1 MKLQT
6 KLILISCSLIFL
18 VVLIL
23 AVLFQTMFVNTIK
36 DQIGQRALSVANT
49 VSSNPLVIEAFE
61 EENPS
66 QKIQPYAEEIRK
78 KTGAQYVVVG
88 NKAGIRYSHP
98 LSDRIGKKMVGGDND
113 FALAGETSITEATG
127 SLGPAV
133 RGKAPIMDSEGEVIG
148 LVSVGFLTTSI
159 NEIIWPYKLKILL
172 FGILT
177 LLLGIVG
184 SVLIANGVKKATHGL
199 EPKEIGLLY
208 KEKSAIL
215 EAIREG
221 VIAINREGHI
231 TIANH
236 TALQMLGRDRDDL
249 TGRNI
254 LEAIPNTR
262 LLDVIATGKSEFDEQ
277 MKLGNSH
284 VVANRVPISDDK
296 GEVIGAVA
304 TFRNKNELYRLN
316 EELAQVKG
324 YSEGLRAQTH
334 EFSNKLYLISGLI
347 QLGSYQEALD
357 VISKESDNHQ
367 SFGKFIMSRI
377 SDPYIGGLLIGKFN
391 RSIERKVPFLMDRS
405 SQFKDIPE
413 AIDRQLLV
421 TIIGNLV
428 DNAMDAAVKNSES
441 ENGVQIYLSDM
452 GNQLLIEVEDYG
464 EGISSSIANKLY
476 QKGFS
481 TKGSDRGYG
490 LYLVYQSV
498 KQLNGEIFYERTK
511 VGSTLFTVMIPKE

>member
-6 KLILISCSLIFL
+6 KLMIISGSLIFI
-18 VVLIL
+18 VVVIL
-23 AVLFQTMFVNTIK
+23 ALLFQVMFVNTIK

-61 EENPS
+61 EDDPS
-66 QKIQPYAEEIRK
+66 QRIQPYAEEIRK

-88 NKAGIRYSHP
+88 NKEGIRYSHP
-98 LSDRIGKKMVGGDND
+98 LPERIGKKMVGGDNE
-113 FALAGETSITEATG
+113 FALSGEPSITEATG

-133 RGKAPIMDSEGEVIG
+133 RGKSPIINDEDKIIG

-172 FGILT
+172 IGILT
-177 LLLGIVG
+177 LSLGIIG
-184 SVLIANGVKKATHGL
+184 SILIAKGVKKATHGL

-221 VIAINREGHI
+221 VIAINRDGDI
-231 TIANH
+231 TMVNQ
-236 TALQMLGRDRDDL
+236 TALQMLERDTDDL
-249 TGRNI
+249 IGSNI
-254 LEAIPNTR
+254 LTTIPNSR
-262 LLDVIATGKSEFDEQ
+262 LLDVISNGSSEFDEQ
-277 MKLGNSH
+277 MKLGNSN
-284 VVANRVPISDDK
+284 VVANRVPITDDR
-296 GEVIGAVA
+296 GDVIGAVA

-347 QLGSYQEALD
+347 QLESYQEALD
-357 VISKESDNHQ
+357 VISKESDVHQ
-367 SFGKFIMSRI
+367 SFAKFIMKRI

-391 RSIERKVPFLMDRS
+391 RSIELKVPFSIDPS
-405 SQFKDIPE
+405 STFKDIPE
-413 AIDRQLLV
+413 TLDRQLLV

-428 DNAMDAAVKNSES
+428 DNAMDAAVKSRENES
-441 ENGVQIYLSDM
+441 GVKICLSDM
-452 GNQLLIEVEDYG
+452 GNQLLIEIEDDG
-464 EGISSSIANKLY
+464 EGIPPSIANKLY

-490 LYLVYQSV
+490 LYLVHQSV
-498 KQLNGEIFYERTK
+498 DQLNGEIFYERTK
-511 VGSTLFTVMIPKE
+511 GNSTLFTVIIPKE